1 MIQAVT
7 LNVMY
12 CTGKTPKHRKSKYI
26 TTSLSNILLSEVI
39 SLMILPVHGFQ
50 QILPLAKVTDTTAK
64 TRKSKTIFVISL
76 LSDDSE
82 SH

>member
-1 MIQAVT
+1 MEKPREFLWRDDENDV
-7 LNVMY
+7 
-12 CTGKTPKHRKSKYI
+12 RKWA
-26 TTSLSNILLSEVI
+26 
-39 SLMILPVHGFQ
+39 MILPVHGFQ